1 MFFSK
6 VGKESKEKHIW
17 KGVTLPNR
25 NSPPKS
31 PKMNTVY

>member
-25 NSPPKS
+25 NSPPKAF
-31 PKMNTVY
+31 KWGVMD